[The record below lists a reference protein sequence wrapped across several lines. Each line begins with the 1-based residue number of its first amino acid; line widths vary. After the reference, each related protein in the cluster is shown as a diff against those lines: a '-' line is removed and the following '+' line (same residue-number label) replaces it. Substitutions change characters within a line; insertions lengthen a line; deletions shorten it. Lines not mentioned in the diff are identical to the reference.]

1 MGLAISFISFASSSS
16 FLSRVRL
23 RSSSASFR
31 CRRAHSAD
39 FDTERFPYRL
49 HTVIPIPPLELPDV
63 FVLQKGFVSEAT
75 ARSKRREERR

>member
-49 HTVIPIPPLELPDV
+49 HTVILPLELPDV